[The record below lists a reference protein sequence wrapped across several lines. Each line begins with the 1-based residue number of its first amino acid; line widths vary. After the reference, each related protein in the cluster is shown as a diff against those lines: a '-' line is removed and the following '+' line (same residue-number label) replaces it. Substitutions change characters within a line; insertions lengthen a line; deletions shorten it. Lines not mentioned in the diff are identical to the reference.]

1 MPLLKGKRNIGR
13 NIAEMEAAG
22 HPRVQSIAAAL
33 HTADIKRKDPPMAK
47 MKASGHESGMAGE
60 KGMSPRKA
68 MASGLASGGGNFG
81 VKSYG
86 ETHGGTGQ
94 HPDHAAHTGMKGVM
108 ADSERATPPGIHHTK
123 GHLPAQAAPRH
134 GPHHPG
140 GHGDWDRGG
149 TA

>member
-1 MPLLKGKRNIGR
+1 MPLRSGKSRKVIGR

-22 HPRVQSIAAAL
+22 HSRAQSIAASL
-33 HTADIKRKDPPMAK
+33 HKAGVKRKDPPMAK
-47 MKASGHESGMAGE
+47 SHESGMAGE

-68 MASGLASGGGNFG
+68 MAAGLTSGGGSFG
-81 VKSYG
+81 AESYD
-86 ETHGGTGQ
+86 EAHGGAGV
-94 HPDHAAHTGMKGVM
+94 HPDHAAHTGMKGAM
-108 ADSERATPPGIHHTK
+108 DDGERATPPGIHHTK

-140 GHGDWDRGG
+140 GHGADWDREG